1 MPTIFLS
8 RLFFSSNWILSFHF
22 YNKFKKQDTMAACPL
37 AAERVWIEKSQ
48 YQDAEQK
55 YFEHLSKLLKGS
67 SNSNMEETPTES
79 NLAKSPECPF
89 QAVLETFTASKPKKQ
104 RKSKK
109 STKED
114 SSVSEDLPIQ
124 TERKVIDVEIKPKDN
139 KEKRS
144 KAEKKKLAANCIDAD
159 DKSQAGGECTLV
171 TEIAKAR
178 QHIKNSLER
187 MDGIAALASTPGKEV
202 LDRISSLEKENI
214 SLRDIVEQ
222 LRQTALDAADRI
234 KNLESRLQSLSLDNK
249 GPAQAAPA
257 PAAAAANNNKS
268 DDDDGVDL
276 FGSDSDDEDD
286 AAAKIR
292 EQRLAE
298 YAAKK
303 SKKPALIAK
312 SNVILDV
319 KPWDDETDM
328 KLMEQEVRKIA
339 TDGLLW
345 GAAKLVPLAFGIHKL
360 SISCVVEDDKVS
372 IDWLTEEIE
381 KNEDLVQSVDVAAF
395 NKI

>member
-1 MPTIFLS
+1 
-8 RLFFSSNWILSFHF
+8 
-22 YNKFKKQDTMAACPL
+22 MAACPL
-37 AAERVWIEKSQ
+37 ASERVWVEKSQ

-55 YFEHLSKLLKGS
+55 YFEHLSK
-67 SNSNMEETPTES
+67 
-79 NLAKSPECPF
+79 
-89 QAVLETFTASKPKKQ
+89 
-104 RKSKK
+104 
-109 STKED
+109 
-114 SSVSEDLPIQ
+114 
-124 TERKVIDVEIKPKDN
+124 
-139 KEKRS
+139 
-144 KAEKKKLAANCIDAD
+144 
-159 DKSQAGGECTLV
+159 AGGECTLV
-171 TEIAKAR
+171 NEIAKAR

-187 MDGIAALASTPGKEV
+187 MDGIAALASTPGKDV
-202 LDRISSLEKENI
+202 LDRIASLEKENA

-222 LRQTALDAADRI
+222 LKKTSLKTEDRI
-234 KNLESRLQSLSLDNK
+234 SKLESRLQSVSN
-249 GPAQAAPA
+249 GPSQAAPA
-257 PAAAAANNNKS
+257 PAAASNSKS

-276 FGSDSDDEDD
+276 FGSDSEDEDE

-328 KLMEQEVRKIA
+328 KKMEEEVRKIS

-345 GAAKLVPLAFGIHKL
+345 GAAKLIPLAFGIHKL

-381 KNEDLVQSVDVAAF
+381 KNEDIVQSVDVAAF